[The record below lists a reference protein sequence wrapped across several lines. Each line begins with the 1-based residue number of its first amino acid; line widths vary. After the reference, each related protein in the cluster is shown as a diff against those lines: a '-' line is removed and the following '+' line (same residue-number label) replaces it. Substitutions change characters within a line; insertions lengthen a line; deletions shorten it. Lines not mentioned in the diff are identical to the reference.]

1 MNSFKV
7 RLLVDLWL
15 QLVLQFLGRLPLEC
29 IHHPPYGLMLLH
41 GLISLEASHHVSY
54 GLVLIQVLI

>member
-1 MNSFKV
+1 M
-7 RLLVDLWL
+7 VDLWL
-15 QLVLQFLGRLPLEC
+15 QLVLQLLGRLPLEC
-29 IHHPPYGLMLLH
+29 IHHPPNGLMLLH